1 MAAFRGLMAVSA
13 VAMLMAAC
21 NLVPSHVI
29 EPEEMSQLLADRYVA
44 ESVVDYNQQHWRTD
58 SDRIALR
65 DAVYARY
72 GVTQA
77 DVDTSLVWYGHNM
90 ARYMDVT
97 ERTIAILE
105 ERLAG
110 SDSRLRAQ
118 RSLTAAGDSV
128 DVWPDVRY
136 YAVNRH
142 SPTRNIT
149 FALDADENRERG
161 DLYTWRVKMAN
172 NQTESAW
179 TIVAEYSD
187 STKEYVAEKIN
198 GNGWREISLQ
208 TDSTRTAVRIYGSL
222 MLAVPERGAVW
233 LDSVSLVR
241 DRLIPDNYNKRFR
254 QRIIR
259 K

>member
-1 MAAFRGLMAVSA
+1 MPARREIIAVIAAAAFA
-13 VAMLMAAC
+13 AAC
-21 NLVPSHVI
+21 NRVPSHVI
-29 EPEEMSQLLADRYVA
+29 EPETMSQLLADRYVA
-44 ESVVDYNQQHWRTD
+44 ESVVDYNQQTWRTD

-65 DAVYARY
+65 DAVYARH

-77 DVDTSLVWYGHNM
+77 DVDTSLHWYAHNM
-90 ARYMDVT
+90 ARYMEVND
-97 ERTIAILE
+97 RTIAILE

-110 SDSRLRAQ
+110 SDSRLRAE
-118 RSLTAAGDSV
+118 RSMSIAGDSV

-136 YAVNRH
+136 YAVGRR
-142 SPTRNIT
+142 SPTRNID
-149 FALDADENRERG
+149 FALEADENREKG
-161 DLYTWRVKMAN
+161 DLYTWRVKVSN
-172 NQTESAW
+172 NQPETSW
-179 TIVAEYSD
+179 TMVAEYSD

-198 GNGWREISLQ
+198 GNGWRELSLQ

-222 MLAVPERGAVW
+222 MLAVPERAAVW

-241 DRLIPDNYNKRFR
+241 NHLIPENYNKRYR